1 MPSISLFF
9 DMSSSNDYS
18 TVDKIRDTYDEG
30 KPLFTR
36 DVLEYI
42 NRHIEQGEHSVFVPR
57 YIGEGKENA
66 LTIDEEYRARCP
78 EE

>member
-1 MPSISLFF
+1 
-9 DMSSSNDYS
+9 MSCPDDLS
-18 TVDKIRDTYDEG
+18 TINKLREIYDAG

-36 DVLEYI
+36 DVLEDI
-42 NRHIEQGEHSVFVPR
+42 NHRMEQKKQSVFILS

-66 LTIDEEYRARCP
+66 LTIDEGYRARCS